1 MLGRPEVGLARQ
13 LRGEEDDPF
22 AETFGERLGALPGQ
36 TAEALPVL
44 QQMADFGIGPQNP
57 EQVEALVG
65 GVEAL
70 STATGPFSVAA
81 GETVTK
87 GTGSKLAGLLAELAV
102 SIPES
107 FGVGAAAKLTA
118 GGLRAGLRGGAK
130 RAAREVGEKFIP
142 GVNTLEDFYHPA
154 VKDLLTPD
162 PDTVVKHVPEPT
174 STIRQAKKIK
184 ALIEAGDQ
192 PALIGPGGVDFGQ
205 LAEAAAVGH
214 TPSFRIAAGMLG
226 QSNDEINLAIR
237 MFSQDAK
244 GHFVSKEL
252 MSHLY
257 TDYLEAAAKTPG
269 RSVIQDIIGRPQV
282 GPAAGIADPSVA
294 RQAVPPPQAVPAAR
308 KPPAGAS
315 ERAKAWLAG
324 ASNKQFLAA
333 AEGIK
338 KGRPFAIPKSLQGEM
353 DAGVR
358 KAFRMAGLSDNQGKE
373 LLFRG
378 LTPTQR
384 VLLARQWDEV
394 IKPLIKVDNKKAK
407 ELAVELAQEAEKLSA
422 DTITQAQN
430 SIIQKIKG
438 LDPKVGGVVGGVD
451 SQKVI
456 RALAGMDNEALHAV
470 DDALDV
476 IPPEQL
482 PRFIKNLSKGRR
494 FARGIEEL
502 RAATM
507 LTRVGSHIRNIVTTG
522 LNVGTQ
528 AGSTAV
534 AGGVDA
540 LSTAVRRDILKNPN
554 AQREIFA
561 GEAIAQMAGWWKGL
575 PTALRKFGSDARAVR
590 ELVDPHRVSAFGDK
604 IGKATTLPF
613 KALAA
618 EDRWFF
624 DRAFAGEM
632 WRVAFRKAK
641 REGAKNPMERAA
653 KILEAESDKPTQLLR
668 NALDKAKKTLEADFP
683 IEEVP
688 TVRRQFVREALREAG
703 EMEIDDALELA
714 ERSIFTAR
722 EGRFVDRMLGDLD
735 DWNRNLGG
743 AISVV
748 APFRRTPA
756 NLMREAM
763 RLSPVGFL
771 TSIQRAR
778 QLQGQG
784 LPSARMLSQELGRA
798 TLGTATLAAVW
809 GMLQSGWIQL
819 HPFNRG
825 KSRAQRTTEGA
836 LGTLSDSVTVG
847 GYSLPIDR
855 LEPMGSLLLAT
866 ARVHQRLTQPG
877 EEETATGPL
886 AFPQVLFDEFPKAML
901 NQTFLEDFADLVDAS
916 NDPDQMGRFAQRM
929 GMSFVPGIPQEA
941 HRVVDPKARAPV
953 RGEGAIGEFV
963 AGVKQAAGIEKG
975 LPRLGLFGM
984 EQDIGGIGSIPFSR
998 VGRIKNDP
1006 LVEHMLRIGSV
1017 HEPPKTAIS
1026 VKGET
1031 LELSEQEKFVLAKSK
1046 GLYQRERLT
1055 RVFNRPG
1062 YKRLP
1067 VERQRKLLDNEFRK
1081 AGSIINKRFINLRKR
1096 GRVNHRDLLKGLMG

>member
-1 MLGRPEVGLARQ
+1 VESVPIEEITKLRATKPPVRPDLAESIKVEGIQYPLVVEYNIPTGRAILHEGNHRLVAAESLGLPNVPVGVVTTTSPTSEAA
-13 LRGEEDDPF
+13 LRGVPLESKIV
-22 AETFGERLGALPGQ
+22 GQ
-36 TAEALPVL
+36 LDREISPS
-44 QQMADFGIGPQNP
+44 QIGLSVQAAKAKRIQNP
-57 EQVEALVG
+57 LE
-65 GVEAL
+65 
-70 STATGPFSVAA
+70 
-81 GETVTK
+81 
-87 GTGSKLAGLLAELAV
+87 LLKQR
-102 SIPES
+102 
-107 FGVGAAAKLTA
+107 AAAA
-118 GGLRAGLRGGAK
+118 
-130 RAAREVGEKFIP
+130 P
-142 GVNTLEDFYHPA
+142 
-154 VKDLLTPD
+154 PD
-162 PDTVVKHVPEPT
+162 
-174 STIRQAKKIK
+174 
-184 ALIEAGDQ
+184 
-192 PALIGPGGVDFGQ
+192 
-205 LAEAAAVGH
+205 
-214 TPSFRIAAGMLG
+214 
-226 QSNDEINLAIR
+226 
-237 MFSQDAK
+237 
-244 GHFVSKEL
+244 
-252 MSHLY
+252 
-257 TDYLEAAAKTPG
+257 
-269 RSVIQDIIGRPQV
+269 
-282 GPAAGIADPSVA
+282 
-294 RQAVPPPQAVPAAR
+294 
-308 KPPAGAS
+308 AS
-315 ERAKAWLAG
+315 DRAKAWLAG
-324 ASNKQFLAA
+324 ASNKQFQAA

-358 KAFRMAGLSDNQGKE
+358 KALRMAGLSNDQGKE

-384 VLLARQWDEV
+384 VLIARQWDEV
-394 IKPLIKVDNKKAK
+394 IKPLVGVDNKKAK
-407 ELAVELAQEAEKLSA
+407 ELAVELSQEAQKLSA
-422 DTITQAQN
+422 DTIAQAQN

-438 LDPKVGGVVGGVD
+438 LDPKVGGVAGGVD

-456 RALAGMDNEALHAV
+456 RALSGMDNEALHAV

-482 PRFIKNLSKGRR
+482 PRFVKNLGKGRR
-494 FARGIEEL
+494 TARAIEE
-502 RAATM
+502 
-507 LTRVGSHIRNIVTTG
+507 

-540 LSTAVRRDILKNPN
+540 LSTAVRRNILKNPN

-575 PTALRKFGSDARAVR
+575 PGALRKFGQDARAVR

-641 REGAKNPMERAA
+641 REGAKDPMERAA
-653 KILEAESDKPTQLLR
+653 KILEAESDKPTLLLKK
-668 NALDKAKKTLEADFP
+668 ALDKAKKTVEAEFP

-722 EGRFVDRMLGDLD
+722 EGKFVDKLLGDLD

-771 TSIQRAR
+771 TSIHRAR

-809 GMLQSGWIQL
+809 AMLESGWIQL

-836 LGTLSDSVTVG
+836 LGTLSDSVTIG

-866 ARVHQRLTQPG
+866 ARAQQRLTQPG

-916 NDPDQMGRFAQRM
+916 NDPEQMDRFAQRM
-929 GMSFVPGIPQEA
+929 GMSFVPGIPGEA
-941 HRVVDPKARAPV
+941 QRVVDPKARVPV

-963 AGVKQAAGIEKG
+963 AGVKQATGIEKG
-975 LPRLGLFGM
+975 LPKLGLFGM
-984 EQDIGGIGSIPFSR
+984 EQDIGGLGSIPFSR

-1017 HEPPKTAIS
+1017 HEPPKTEIS
-1026 VKGET
+1026 DKGK
-1031 LELSEQEKFVLAKSK
+1031 LIELSEQEKFVLAKSK
-1046 GLYQRERLT
+1046 GIYQRERLT

-1067 VERQRKLLDNEFRK
+1067 VERQRKLLDNEFTK
-1081 AGSIINKRFINLRKR
+1081 AGTIINKRFRNLRKR